1 MRSGF
6 LFQPNKRSLLNVG
19 FLLLIFFLLLI
30 SISGVFYLRF
40 SLTWDTSLS
49 SSGSTDILFSLV
61 LRPENLLSS
70 TSGLVGQNESF
81 WLSQLVFFLLAI
93 SLPYFRP
100 IRASST
106 VVVASISLVLI
117 NHYGTFDSGITLKF
131 ALATVFIMFAS
142 YILLSLYGELVDK
155 NKLTRV
161 FSQYVPPE
169 IALDYS
175 RDPEQINLDGEAREI
190 TVLFCDIVGFASI
203 SERLGPRDL
212 AAWLNRF
219 FNLSS
224 EIIVRHKGTIDK
236 YMGDSVMAF
245 WGAPVNN
252 ENHAA
257 DALAAALEIQREL
270 TSLRIDLEGRKLPDL
285 YAGIGISSGVSNVGN
300 MGSQFRMAYTV
311 VGDAVNIAQRLER
324 QTRYYDVP
332 IIVNE
337 RTSRLM
343 PEVLFRE
350 LDIIKV
356 KGRSRYVKIF
366 QPMFRKDL
374 ASSAELNELAM
385 HRQAL
390 EHFRAR
396 EWSKAETNFKT
407 LNKTEKSQIYEIY
420 LSRLAEARAEP
431 PDDSWKGET
440 SRTMH

>member
-1 MRSGF
+1 MRTGF
-6 LFQPNKRSLLNVG
+6 LFQPNKHSLLNVG
-19 FLLLIFFLLLI
+19 ILLLVFFLLLL
-30 SISGVFYLRF
+30 SVSGVFYLRF

-70 TSGLVGQNESF
+70 TSGLVGQSESF

-100 IRASST
+100 IRASFT

-117 NHYGTFDSGITLKF
+117 NHYVTSDSGITLKF
-131 ALATVFIMFAS
+131 ALATVFIMFAN

-175 RDPEQINLDGEAREI
+175 RDPGQINLDGEAREI

-245 WGAPVNN
+245 WGAPVSN

-285 YAGIGISSGVSNVGN
+285 YVGIGISSGVSNVGN

-366 QPMFRKDL
+366 QPMYRKDL
-374 ASSAELNELAM
+374 ASSAELTELAM

-390 EHFRAR
+390 DHFRAR
-396 EWSKAETNFKT
+396 EWSKAEKIFKT

-420 LSRLAEARAEP
+420 LSRLAEVRAEP